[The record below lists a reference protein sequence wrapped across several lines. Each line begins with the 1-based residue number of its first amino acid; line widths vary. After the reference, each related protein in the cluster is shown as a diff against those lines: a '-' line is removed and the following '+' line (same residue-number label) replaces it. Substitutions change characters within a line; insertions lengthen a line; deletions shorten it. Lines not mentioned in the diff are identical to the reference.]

1 MLTGLRSQ
9 NGLQLAG
16 YVDGEFVAGGGA
28 ELRVENPSD
37 GSELARFRGLSVAQV
52 EAAIS
57 AARASFV
64 DGRWSRRPLRE
75 RAQLLHRLIDA
86 MEARAAA
93 IKETLVAET
102 GCPAYSSAMQAQF
115 ETPMRMAREIIDLM
129 VSLPETEE
137 NPLPVVEA
145 RNRLGQQVRSLRR
158 YAPLGVVVGVSAY
171 NFPLHTGV
179 WKAMPAL
186 IAGNS
191 VILRPNPLTPL
202 SSMAF
207 AQAADAVGL
216 PPGVLNLV
224 LESGVDGARLLT
236 SHPLVDMVSFT
247 GSTPVGAQ
255 VAAQAAA
262 TFKRVHLELGGKSA
276 QIFLP
281 DAAEKATAAAVTVC
295 TSHAGQG
302 CVLGTRIFVPEASKA
317 RIVEQAA
324 AAVSALKL
332 GFSTDP
338 ATQVGPVISA
348 GQVAR
353 CEHFVRLALE
363 HGGRVAAGGKR
374 PAHPD
379 RGFFF
384 EPTVLD
390 LPDNRNP
397 AAQEEIF
404 GPVVGII
411 GYRDI
416 DHAVEMANDCR
427 YGLSGYVY
435 GNDVDEA
442 LAVAVRVDSGAVHV
456 NGALSS
462 SFVPFGGIKSS
473 GLGHERGVEG
483 MRMFQR
489 LKIFSVSG

>member
-1 MLTGLRSQ
+1 MQ
-9 NGLQLAG
+9 QAG
-16 YVDGEFVAGGGA
+16 YINGVFVTGNGA

-37 GSELARFRGLSVAQV
+37 GSEVARFPGVSVEQI
-52 EAAIS
+52 EATIT
-57 AARASFV
+57 AARQAFNKG
-64 DGRWSRRPLRE
+64 DWSQRPMQE
-75 RAQLLHRLIDA
+75 RAQLLHKFIDA
-86 MEARAAA
+86 MEDRADA
-93 IKETLVAET
+93 IKEILVAET
-102 GCPAYSSAMQAQF
+102 GCPAYTNSMSAQF
-115 ETPMRMAREIIDLM
+115 ATPMRMAREIIDLM
-129 VSLPETEE
+129 ASLPETEE
-137 NPLPVVEA
+137 NPLPPGETQ
-145 RNRLGQQVRSLRR
+145 NRLGQQVRSLRS
-158 YAPLGVVVGVSAY
+158 YAPLGVVVGISAY

-179 WKAMPAL
+179 WKALPAL

-202 SSMAF
+202 SSMVAF
-207 AQAADAVGL
+207 AEAAEAVGL
-216 PPGVLNLV
+216 PPGVLNVV
-224 LESGVDGARLLT
+224 LEGGVEGARLLT
-236 SHPLVDMVSFT
+236 THPQVDMVTFT

-281 DAAEKATAAAVTVC
+281 DAADKAAAAAVTVC

-302 CVLGTRIFVPEASKA
+302 CVLGTRIFVPQARKA
-317 RIVEQAA
+317 EIVAQAA
-324 AAVSALKL
+324 AAVAALKL
-332 GFSTDP
+332 GRSTDP

-348 GQVAR
+348 SQVAR
-353 CEHFVRLALE
+353 CEHFVQLAAQQ
-363 HGGRVAAGGKR
+363 GGKVATGGKR
-374 PAHPD
+374 PAHLD
-379 RGFFF
+379 GGFFF

-390 LPDNRNP
+390 LPNNSNP

-416 DHAVEMANDCR
+416 DHAVAMANDSQ

-435 GNDVDEA
+435 GNNVDEA
-442 LAVAVRVDSGAVHV
+442 FAVAQRVDSGAVHV

-462 SFVPFGGIKSS
+462 TFVPFGGIKSS

-489 LKIFSVSG
+489 LKIFSVTG

>member
-1 MLTGLRSQ
+1 MQ
-9 NGLQLAG
+9 QAG
-16 YVDGEFVAGGGA
+16 YINGKFVSGEGA

-37 GSELARFRGLSVAQV
+37 GSEVARFRGLSVEQI
-52 EAAIS
+52 EATIA
-57 AARASFV
+57 AARQVFL
-64 DGRWSRRPLRE
+64 DGHWSRRPLHK
-75 RAQLLHRLIDA
+75 RAEVLHRLIDA
-86 MEARAAA
+86 MEDRAAA
-93 IKETLVAET
+93 IKEVLVAET

-115 ETPMRMAREIIDLM
+115 ETPMRMAREIIDFM
-129 VSLPETEE
+129 ASLPETEE
-137 NPLPVVEA
+137 SPLPPGEA
-145 RNRLGQQVRSLRR
+145 LNRLGQKVRSLRS

-207 AQAADAVGL
+207 AQAAEAVGL
-216 PPGVLNLV
+216 PPGVLNVV
-224 LESGVDGARLLT
+224 LEAGVEGARLLT
-236 SHPLVDMVSFT
+236 THPSVDMITFT

-262 TFKRVHLELGGKSA
+262 TFKRAHLEMGGKSA

-281 DAAEKATAAAVTVC
+281 DAAEKAVAAAVTIC

-302 CVLGTRIFVPEASKA
+302 CVLGTRIFVPEARKA
-317 RIVEQAA
+317 QIVEQAA

-348 GQVAR
+348 GQVTR
-353 CEHFVRLALE
+353 CEHFVRLAVE
-363 HGGRVAAGGKR
+363 QGGRVAAGGKR
-374 PAHPD
+374 PAHLD

-390 LPDNRNP
+390 LPDSSNP

-404 GPVVGII
+404 GPVASII

-416 DHAVEMANDCR
+416 DHAVEMANDSR

-435 GNDVDEA
+435 GKNVDEA
-442 LAVAVRVDSGAVHV
+442 LAVATRVDSGAVHV

-462 SFVPFGGIKSS
+462 TFVPFGGIKSS

-489 LKIFSVSG
+489 LKIFSVTG